1 MVNSL
6 SYYPEGID
14 SMVFFQD
21 NDISKVS
28 AVKGYQTL
36 TSQGKYTD
44 ANKYLSQHDIYG
56 YFADVFNLF
65 ENRIYSLQA
74 HLMSKEKNNPFTSS
88 EEEPTALSDDMI
100 WIDG

>member
-6 SYYPEGID
+6 SYYPNGID

-28 AVKGYQTL
+28 AIEEYQNL
-36 TSQGKYTD
+36 ISQGKYTD
-44 ANKYLSQHDIYG
+44 ANKYLSQHDIFG

-65 ENRIYSLQA
+65 ENRIYSLQS
-74 HLMSKEKNNPFTSS
+74 HLLSKEKYNPFISS
-88 EEEPTALSDDMI
+88 DEEPTALSDDMI
-100 WIDG
+100 WF